1 MPVKFKLITK
11 ILFYSASVI
20 YPLLVFYFLVIQRI
34 QIKQLSFFIIAVA
47 LFAFIAGTSTG
58 TSPGAS
64 KKKRKILCMAFP
76 ASFRH
81 RRYLPVDK

>member
-20 YPLLVFYFLVIQRI
+20 YPLLVFFFFLIQRI

-64 KKKRKILCMAFP
+64 KKNSYNPL
-76 ASFRH
+76 H
-81 RRYLPVDK
+81 GLPCFFSAQALSAC